1 MGENIILSALLVLI
15 AGYFNGTMDHLMFH
29 DSEYSPANTWKA
41 KYKKDSE
48 GNLIPANKSPWY
60 YLGLYTPKYVE
71 AFPFST
77 TMLVAFTD
85 QWHRN
90 KLLCFASLR
99 TALVL
104 VFATYTDYGT
114 ITYIGVWVG
123 LWVIQA
129 LGFHLKYTLIK

>member
-1 MGENIILSALLVLI
+1 MIYLSTILLI
-15 AGYFNGTMDHLMFH
+15 VAGYFNGLMDRLMFH
-29 DSEYSPANTWKA
+29 VSDYSPSNTWKA

-48 GNLIPANKSPWY
+48 GNLIPTTKRPWY
-60 YLGLYTPKYVE
+60 YLGLYKPQYIE

-77 TMLVAFTD
+77 TILVGFTD
-85 QWHRN
+85 PWHRY

-104 VFATYTDYGT
+104 IFSMATSYGL
-114 ITYIGVWVG
+114 IIYIGVWIG
-123 LWVIQA
+123 LWAIQA